1 MLYSHLDKNKSPK
14 QNFEDRVD
22 EKSQSMM
29 SEQQKIVYQTP
40 ERSYDSI
47 YKYKYFN
54 VVTVNKY

>member
-40 ERSYDSI
+40 ERSYDGI